1 MKKLIAIMMCLI
13 MMLTYV
19 SCSSSLPEKEVR
31 GEQIS
36 NEESL
41 KEGEVENQDEAFSLG
56 KTEGLIYENKFIGI
70 GCTLESNWHFYSD
83 NEIKELNN
91 IKADIAGEEYEE
103 IMQEADLIYDMF
115 AISDNQLDNINVN
128 LEKMNKSALDS
139 LVIEDVLKES
149 IPTIQDVFSNM
160 GYTDLQAELDMV
172 NIEGKNINCLYMSGK
187 INDLKMYQ
195 KIFQIKC
202 IGYLATI
209 TITTYE
215 ENTVDSIV
223 EKFYF
228 VK

>member
-1 MKKLIAIMMCLI
+1 
-13 MMLTYV
+13 
-19 SCSSSLPEKEVR
+19 
-31 GEQIS
+31 
-36 NEESL
+36 
-41 KEGEVENQDEAFSLG
+41 
-56 KTEGLIYENKFIGI
+56 
-70 GCTLESNWHFYSD
+70 
-83 NEIKELNN
+83 
-91 IKADIAGEEYEE
+91 
-103 IMQEADLIYDMF
+103 MQEADLIYDMF

-149 IPTIQDVFSNM
+149 ILTIQDVFSNM